1 MNKILGYIF
10 YAIGI
15 ILILSVF
22 MRITEY
28 IGVFLNLSKLF
39 SSDLEGFG
47 RGEIIGDA
55 IGRLLIVVLIYFL
68 FKWGKKNVSS
78 KNVKGYS
85 SNPMESFL
93 NFGMLFWH

>member
-1 MNKILGYIF
+1 MNKTLGYIF

-39 SSDLEGFG
+39 SSDIEGFG
-47 RGEIIGDA
+47 RGEIIGNA
-55 IGRLLIVVLIYFL
+55 IGRILILTL
-68 FKWGKKNVSS
+68 FYV
-78 KNVKGYS
+78 
-85 SNPMESFL
+85 
-93 NFGMLFWH
+93 